1 MFTKP
6 YVLFLQNLATTLR
19 QNPLDLRALLALPTP
34 CPEAK
39 QVLEA
44 LTQIFDKQNAQ
55 LERQQENERRIQ
67 EQAKDLET
75 LDKRLY
81 IAENMCEASGDG
93 LWYMHYP
100 SDGVIK
106 PDTPFYWSDKLRNLL
121 GFSSEAE
128 FPNVLSSWMAR
139 VHPEDTARVSA
150 LFESAL
156 KDRSGKI
163 NYNLV
168 YRIRTKQD
176 IYKHYRAT
184 GLVKRNT
191 QGDPIFI
198 AGALQDI
205 EAQIHSQEELDNIV
219 ERFTLSLSL
228 ISDRIFDLR
237 LQEDNLLSANNP
249 CWFSPRLGT
258 RVVGSQH
265 PPSLQSLL
273 SCLSKE
279 SQPLFL
285 STLEEIAKSLAL
297 HKTPDPVKLELTLKH
312 HDNQQFYTYE
322 FQATGISKEVEG
334 VYTRRIVG
342 VLSNIEAQKKQ
353 AEFYAKEEEFN
364 HRTKES
370 LNNIAQIISKIDSI
384 AKQTNL
390 LALNAAIE
398 AARAGEH
405 GRGFAVVA
413 DEVGKLANKTSE
425 ATNEIGALLKPA
437 HL

>member
-1 MFTKP
+1 MFSKP
-6 YVLFLQNLATTLR
+6 YVLFLQDLASTLR
-19 QNPLDLRALLALPTP
+19 QTPLDTSALLALPTP

-44 LTQIFDKQNAQ
+44 LAQIFNKQSAQ
-55 LERQQENERRIQ
+55 LEQEQESKRRIQ
-67 EQAKDLET
+67 EQDKDLET
-75 LDKRLY
+75 LKQRLY

-100 SDGVIK
+100 SDGQMK
-106 PDTPFYWSDKLRNLL
+106 PETPFYWSDKLRNLL
-121 GFSSEAE
+121 GFSTEEE
-128 FPNVLSSWMAR
+128 FPNVLNSWMAR
-139 VHPEDTARVSA
+139 VHPEDLTRVLS

-156 KDRSGKI
+156 KDKSGKT
-163 NYNLV
+163 NYSAI
-168 YRIRTKQD
+168 YRIKTKQEV
-176 IYKHYRAT
+176 YKHYRAT
-184 GLVKRNT
+184 GLAKRNA

-205 EAQIHSQEELDNIV
+205 EEQIHSQEELDNIV

-228 ISDRIFDLR
+228 ISDRIFDLC
-237 LQEDNLLSANNP
+237 LQEDNLLSANNT
-249 CWFSPRLGT
+249 CWFSPRLSA
-258 RVVGSQH
+258 RVVGKQH

-273 SCLSKE
+273 SCFSTE

-285 STLEEIAKSLAL
+285 NTLEQIAKSLAS
-297 HKTPDPVKLELTLKH
+297 HKTPDPIKLELTLKH

-322 FQATGISKEVEG
+322 FQATGISKQVEG
-334 VYTRRIVG
+334 VNTRRIVG

-364 HRTKES
+364 HRTQES
-370 LNNIAQIISKIDSI
+370 LDNIAQIISKIDGI

-398 AARAGEH
+398 ARAQ
-405 GRGFAVVA
+405 ASM
-413 DEVGKLANKTSE
+413 DE
-425 ATNEIGALLKPA
+425 ALRWWLMRWGS
-437 HL
+437 